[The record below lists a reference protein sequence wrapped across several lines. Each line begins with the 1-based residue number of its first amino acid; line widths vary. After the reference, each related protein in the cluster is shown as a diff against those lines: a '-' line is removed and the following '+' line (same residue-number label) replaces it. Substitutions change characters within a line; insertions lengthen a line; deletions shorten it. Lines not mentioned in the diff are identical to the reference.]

1 MADNYG
7 PTQPV
12 VYDPKDH
19 SWDNVV
25 FGQGIPVKSADW
37 NLISQL
43 SQERAKQSQLLPSG
57 WLQVGDAAFVTDTV
71 DAEQHA
77 VDGQIITSLSYTS
90 DTFKLVSK
98 GDLRA
103 IVAGMSLD
111 IRGTNSLDDNNVI
124 IMESTSGVSTGRLD
138 FVFLEVWRELVTSSS
153 VVYKYGN
160 VDASTLTND
169 LDTAYRVQI
178 RYRIRTKVGA
188 NPSSLVLS
196 ANPDGFS
203 NDVRAEGALP
213 DGSYTLYNFLNQVD
227 NGDPGL
233 WRAGDGSDAAKDALG
248 TVDGYSYAI
257 PMLAVYRRG
266 HSSGFSSAD
275 ITSSKY
281 AKGDAVVSDRP
292 DGLYYDVVYPSDIVD
307 LRHRVLAGRDISA
320 LLDKTFRSLTQGT
333 LRTRQGLVRGN
344 AGYVEMPG
352 GSSIMKGEEFGANTS
367 GLPYLGNMQSGGI
380 LPQRVLCNATVL
392 HNNNVI
398 EVAPPSGT
406 WSSGTSFVWLGSLD
420 VVVGAA
426 PTGSYRV
433 DTMAGL
439 GISDITFINSS
450 SVLYVTIPGGSTLIG
465 STTVVK
471 IQLPVTYLP
480 SATGLLDVPDRILE
494 IRVGDAVIP
503 PSDGSS
509 IPAAE
514 ASLATSAPTD
524 YIENRGAEAAST
536 YDQGINV
543 VTHLTMP
550 APNTFHLAL
559 PGYML
564 YGHTVVGIKSIQRAV
579 SPGVYGSHES
589 FGVERLPITGG
600 VDYLVT
606 GITSTGGSSLDVKV
620 TFQSSTKFFETSKQ
634 GRGITETFETTEV
647 TPLLIGGSYYV
658 DTGSLPL
665 LSVCQC
671 TNTQGD
677 SIEGLP
683 YAYVNGQ
690 KRLLEPLTDDG
701 IPLVN
706 RLPVVGSENYVDG
719 LYLPTRC
726 KIQFQGSAPI
736 PADTITV
743 PVVVNSGVSLSQS
756 HVVYYQT
763 SGYQGTSSSEGMVG
777 TIEAAGPNM
786 VTTSGSG
793 AVADYS
799 MAGSARFGMLTDK
812 RIIEA
817 ATGTNWTGL
826 VYPGD
831 YIFKTSQPSEKY
843 RVDSVE
849 SGTSLTLVDP
859 YYGASEEVPFKSVRK
874 GVPASG
880 STCVIDRMP
889 SSAKDG
895 YLASSKPIWSTS
907 GVSVSGLPGYTVAD
921 PVSAMRGDVKVGSE
935 SKVYQ
940 GRTGLLLSLSGS
952 DRYQL
957 PRQFADVA
965 VGPVQNFGVDY
976 YQKLH
981 QSYLFVEAVT
991 GKIYMVVV
999 TGETQTNNELVRLTG
1014 HVGTDAVD
1022 VFEIIGRP
1030 LAPRG

>member
-19 SWDNVV
+19 SWGSVV
-25 FGQGIPVKSADW
+25 FGKGIPVKSADW
-37 NLISQL
+37 NLVSQL
-43 SQERAKQSQLLPSG
+43 AQEKSTQAQLLPSG

-90 DTFKLVSK
+90 DTFKLISK
-98 GDLRA
+98 GGLRA
-103 IVAGMSLD
+103 SVAGMSLD

-124 IMESTSGVSTGRLD
+124 IMESSASVSSGRLD
-138 FVFLEVWRELVTSSS
+138 FVFLEVWRELVTSAG
-153 VVYKYGN
+153 VVYRYGN
-160 VDASTLTND
+160 VDAGTLTND

-188 NPSSLVLS
+188 TPSSLVLAS
-196 ANPDGFS
+196 NPDGFS
-203 NDVRAEGALP
+203 NDVKAEGALP
-213 DGSYTLYNFLNQVD
+213 DGSYTLYNFLNQAD

-233 WRAGDGSDAAKDALG
+233 WRAGDGSDAAKEALG

-266 HSSGFSSAD
+266 NSSFSAANIS
-275 ITSSKY
+275 SSKY

-292 DGLYYDVVYPSDIVD
+292 DGQYYDVVYPSDIVD

-344 AGYVEMPG
+344 AGYVEMSG
-352 GSSIMKGEEFGANTS
+352 GSSITKGEEFGANTS
-367 GLPYLGNMQSGGI
+367 GLPYLGSMASGG
-380 LPQRVLCNATVL
+380 LVPQRALCNASVL
-392 HNNNVI
+392 HNNNII
-398 EVAPPSGT
+398 EVPPPSGT
-406 WSSGTSFVWLGSLD
+406 WAAGSSYVWLGTLGA
-420 VVVGAA
+420 VVGGS

-433 DTMAGL
+433 DTMSAL
-439 GISDITFINSS
+439 DITDLSFTNSL
-450 SVLYVTIPGGSTLIG
+450 SVLYINIPGGSSLIG
-465 STTVVK
+465 STTAIK
-471 IQLPVTYLP
+471 IQLPVTYP
-480 SATGLLDVPDRILE
+480 ASASGLLDVPDRLLE
-494 IRVGDAVIP
+494 VSIGDAVLP
-503 PSDGSS
+503 PSDGGTLLA
-509 IPAAE
+509 PE
-514 ASLATSAPTD
+514 ASLSTLFPTD

-536 YDQGINV
+536 YDQGINIV
-543 VTHLTMP
+543 KHLTMP
-550 APNTFHLAL
+550 AINTFHLAL
-559 PGYML
+559 TDYKL
-564 YGHTVVGIKSIQRAV
+564 YGHRVVGIKSIQRAV
-579 SPGVYGSHES
+579 SPGVYGAHES
-589 FGVERLPITGG
+589 FGVERLPIIGG

-606 GITSTGGSSLDVKV
+606 GITATGGSSLDVKV
-620 TFQSSTKFFETSKQ
+620 TFMSETKFFETSKQ
-634 GRGITETFETTEV
+634 GRGVTDTFETMEV
-647 TPLLIGGSYYV
+647 TPLLIGGTYYI

-671 TNTQGD
+671 TSTQGD

-690 KRLLEPLTDDG
+690 KRLLEPLTDGG
-701 IPLVN
+701 IPLIN
-706 RLPVVGSENYVDG
+706 RLPVVGASSYVDG
-719 LYLPTRC
+719 DYLPTRC

-743 PVVVNSGVSLSQS
+743 PVVVNTGVNPAQS
-756 HVVYYQT
+756 YVVYYQT
-763 SGYQGTSSSEGMVG
+763 AGYQGTSSSEGMIG
-777 TIEAAGPNM
+777 TIESSGPNM

-793 AVADYS
+793 AVTDYS
-799 MAGSARFGMLTDK
+799 TTGSARFGMLTDK
-812 RIIEA
+812 RVVEA
-817 ATGTNWTGL
+817 ASGTDWTGL

-843 RVDSVE
+843 RVASVE
-849 SGTSLTLVDP
+849 TGTSLTLLDP
-859 YYGASEEVPFKSVRK
+859 YYGVSEEVPFATVRK

-889 SSAKDG
+889 ASTKDG
-895 YLASSKPIWSTS
+895 HLASSKAIWSTS
-907 GVSVSGLPGYTVAD
+907 GISVVGLPGYQVAD

-935 SKVYQ
+935 AKVYQ
-940 GRTGLLLSLSGS
+940 GRTGLLLSISGS
-952 DRYQL
+952 DQYQL

-965 VGPVQNFGVDY
+965 VGPVQNFGPDY

-981 QSYLFVEAVT
+981 QSYLFVEALT
-991 GKIYMVVV
+991 GKIYMAVV